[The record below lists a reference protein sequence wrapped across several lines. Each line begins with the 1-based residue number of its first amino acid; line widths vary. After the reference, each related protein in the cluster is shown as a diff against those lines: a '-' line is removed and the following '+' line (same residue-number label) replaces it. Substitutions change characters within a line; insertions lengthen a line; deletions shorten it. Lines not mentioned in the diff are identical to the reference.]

1 MESGF
6 IVEVGA
12 FTKTES
18 LNPGA
23 VAVFGTDVGV
33 GVAAG
38 FEELLPQ
45 APKQTASAR
54 EAIEVPAIR
63 ITVPPVKSL
72 IQPRKVH
79 PVRLKD
85 HECLVTRR

>member
-6 IVEVGA
+6 IVAVGA
-12 FTKTES
+12 LTKTES

-45 APKQTASAR
+45 APKKMDSAR
-54 EAIEVPAIR
+54 EAVRVPAIR
-63 ITVPPVKSL
+63 ISVPPVRNL
-72 IQPRKVH
+72 DPAQGTYIR
-79 PVRLKD
+79 
-85 HECLVTRR
+85 CG